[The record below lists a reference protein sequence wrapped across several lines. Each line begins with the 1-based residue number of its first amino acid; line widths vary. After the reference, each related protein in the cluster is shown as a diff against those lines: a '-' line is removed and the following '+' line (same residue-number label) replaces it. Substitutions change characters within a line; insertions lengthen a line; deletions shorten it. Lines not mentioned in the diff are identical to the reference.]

1 MNVLFDKAAFEKART
16 VKTEQSND
24 LQPNAAEGDESG
36 GKVVRD
42 TIHNSIQSAKL
53 GALSVDPEFLEFR
66 ALECEPRILTAENFE
81 TYIETN
87 FSPFCSENR

>member
-24 LQPNAAEGDESG
+24 IQQNTSDGDESDG
-36 GKVVRD
+36 NVVRD
-42 TIHNSIQSAKL
+42 TILNSIQSAKL

-66 ALECEPRILTAENFE
+66 ALECEPQ
-81 TYIETN
+81 
-87 FSPFCSENR
+87 FSQKKKQKLNRKL